1 MEDDERKGW
10 RQFHKLTF
18 DSRKLSRKVKRAE
31 GVTIRHAHRFI
42 ITRLDNIRSV
52 RRHIIGWLLL
62 VGVMIL
68 AVSAQFMWFRQS
80 YQTVA
85 AAPGGTFAEASLGP
99 VDTLNP
105 LFASSSAEIVASR
118 LLFSSLYTYDSTGHL
133 KGDLAESIH
142 AENNGTSYTVK
153 IRPDAR
159 WHDGTQLTAKDI
171 EFTVGLMKNPETRS
185 PLRVNWRD
193 VVVGAVDDTTII
205 FKLPAVYAAFPNAL
219 TFSVLPQHLLKDVA
233 PAAIRENT
241 FSRAPTGS
249 GPFAYRLLQTAPG
262 QSQHKAIYMAAN
274 ERYYAGKPLLN
285 RFEVHAYEGQDDILN
300 ALRSGEVSAA
310 SDITGTDPSQIDSR
324 NYSLAV
330 QSINSGVYSLFN
342 TASPLLSDKT
352 VRRALQ
358 LATDT
363 AAIREGLAVDVPA
376 LNLPFI
382 EGQITGADVA
392 RPPAT
397 DVAQAE
403 ALLEGAGW
411 IMKDGVRQKGE
422 QKLALSVV
430 TTKNM
435 QYEKALETLA
445 GQWRRLGVAVNTT
458 VVNSSDPSINFVQ
471 DILQRRNY
479 DVLLYEL
486 FIGADPDIYAY
497 WHSSQTVASGYNF
510 SSYANKTAD
519 DALASARSRLE
530 PELRSAKYKAFI
542 NQWVDDVPAIGLY
555 QAVAEYAYNKHIHS
569 VDGSYK
575 LISAYDRFT
584 NVLDWSVN
592 QKQVYK
598 TP

>member
-1 MEDDERKGW
+1 MEDNERKGW

-18 DSRKLSRKVKRAE
+18 DSRKLSRKVKKAE

-42 ITRLDNIRSV
+42 VARLDNIRSV

-99 VDTLNP
+99 IDTLNP

-118 LLFSSLYTYDSTGHL
+118 LIFSSLYTYDSTGHL
-133 KGDLAESIH
+133 KGDLADSIQ

-153 IRPDAR
+153 IRPGAR
-159 WHDGTQLTAKDI
+159 WHDGSLLTAKDI
-171 EFTVGLMKNPETRS
+171 EFTVELMKNPETRS
-185 PLRVNWRD
+185 PLRINWRD
-193 VVVGAVDDTTII
+193 VNAVAVDDTTVV

-219 TFSVLPQHLLKDVA
+219 TFSVLPHHLLKDVA

-241 FSRAPTGS
+241 FSRAPVGS
-249 GPFAYRLLQTAPG
+249 GPFTYHLLQTAPG
-262 QSQHKAIYMAAN
+262 QSQHKAVYTLAN
-274 ERYYAGKPLLN
+274 EHYYAGKPLLN
-285 RFEVHAYEGQDDILN
+285 RFEVHGYEGQDDILR
-300 ALRSGEVSAA
+300 ALRTGEVSAA
-310 SDITGTDPSQIDSR
+310 SDITGTDPSQVDSR

-330 QSINSGVYSLFN
+330 QPINSGVYALFN
-342 TASPLLSDKT
+342 TASPLLTDKT
-352 VRRALQ
+352 LRQALR

-363 AAIREGLAVDVPA
+363 TAIREDLAVDVPA
-376 LNLPFI
+376 LDLPFI
-382 EGQITGADVA
+382 NGQIVGADIA
-392 RPPAT
+392 HPPAT
-397 DVAQAE
+397 DFAKAE
-403 ALLEGAGW
+403 ALLDGAGW
-411 IMKDGVRQKGE
+411 VIKDGIRQKGD
-422 QKLALSVV
+422 QKLALSVA

-445 GQWRRLGVAVNTT
+445 GQWRRLGIAVNTT
-458 VVNSSDPSINFVQ
+458 VVNTNDPSVNFVQ
-471 DILQRRNY
+471 DILQQRNY

-510 SSYANKTAD
+510 SNYANKTAD
-519 DALASARSRLE
+519 DALSSARSRLE
-530 PELRSAKYKAFI
+530 PDLRSAKYKAFI
-542 NQWVDDVPAIGLY
+542 AQWVEDAPAVGLY

-569 VDGSYK
+569 VDNSYK

-592 QKQVYK
+592 QRQVYK